1 MTNLEITKE
10 NVLEA
15 HKAGC
20 ADVKKVLEN
29 LFPEVFEDFSS
40 ENVTNDETQIR
51 LAVNIGIDPY
61 YANEFLKNRTTGN
74 FKDKSLYLCRKE
86 FGPKFRVITDDGGCQ
101 VLTWTKR

>member
-29 LFPEVFEDFSS
+29 LFPEVFKDTSS
-40 ENVTNDETQIR
+40 KAVTNDSTQVR
-51 LAVNIGIDPY
+51 LAMDIGIDPY
-61 YANEFLKNRTTGN
+61 YANEFLKNRINGN
-74 FKDKSLYLCRKE
+74 FRDKSLYLCRGE
-86 FGPKFRVITDDGGCQ
+86 FGPKFRVITDDDGCQ
-101 VLTWTKR
+101 VLTWTKK